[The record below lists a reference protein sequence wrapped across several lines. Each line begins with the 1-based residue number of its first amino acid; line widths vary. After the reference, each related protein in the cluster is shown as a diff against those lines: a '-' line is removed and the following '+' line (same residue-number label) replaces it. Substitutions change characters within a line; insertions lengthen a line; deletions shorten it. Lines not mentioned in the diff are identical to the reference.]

1 MNAGLVDRMNDCI
14 DKTFGPGSP
23 ADAVVAG
30 GSKALFS
37 AAAGSGPA
45 TGVTPARGEPDTGIS
60 IGTIGFIIHE
70 GVKLIEGLENLLK
83 ILKPS
88 AEAGAGVANAD
99 IEVSL
104 GEIFS
109 AIAKLVDIIAQV
121 LQKIGSSESSASL
134 NEKIDTIIRGAEQL
148 ERKADQGES
157 KADQLT
163 VTVEDIKER
172 TIRIEEEVTANNG
185 ALRELGNLLGLTL
198 TGGTTAADGTTR
210 GWIIDPRE
218 TRTGN
223 RVPDREV
230 KQELH
235 DIEDKVDRLEEKADR
250 QEDKLDRQEEKLDR
264 EEEKL
269 DHIAVASAPH
279 EGSVASQRG
288 GGDHVTAT
296 MVAIRRQDD
305 RVYLRAAID
314 GARGALDDLVNWT
327 PWVSFGQPQNA
338 GPLESVSIDRQ
349 YADNSDVAMNGLLS
363 VRDVQGR
370 IFHREFDG
378 PNHGRVPLP
387 ARSSDWVDF
396 LGQP

>member
-23 ADAVVAG
+23 ADVVVAG

-88 AEAGAGVANAD
+88 AEAGAGGANAD
-99 IEVSL
+99 VEVSL

-134 NEKIDTIIRGAEQL
+134 NEKIDTIIRGAEPL

-163 VTVEDIKER
+163 ATVEDIKER

-185 ALRELGNLLGLTL
+185 VLRELGNLLRCL
-198 TGGTTAADGTTR
+198 
-210 GWIIDPRE
+210 
-218 TRTGN
+218 
-223 RVPDREV
+223 
-230 KQELH
+230 
-235 DIEDKVDRLEEKADR
+235 
-250 QEDKLDRQEEKLDR
+250 
-264 EEEKL
+264 
-269 DHIAVASAPH
+269 HIAI
-279 EGSVASQRG
+279 E
-288 GGDHVTAT
+288 
-296 MVAIRRQDD
+296 QDD
-305 RVYLRAAID
+305 AA
-314 GARGALDDLVNWT
+314 
-327 PWVSFGQPQNA
+327 
-338 GPLESVSIDRQ
+338 
-349 YADNSDVAMNGLLS
+349 
-363 VRDVQGR
+363 
-370 IFHREFDG
+370 
-378 PNHGRVPLP
+378 
-387 ARSSDWVDF
+387 
-396 LGQP
+396 